1 MAQRAIKS
9 SYEIQL
15 MKEVAEIS
23 SEAHK
28 YTMKN
33 CRPGMTE
40 FKLREL
46 FKVKKIKFFF

>member
-9 SYEIQL
+9 DYEIKL
-15 MKEVAEIS
+15 MREVAKIS

-28 YTMKN
+28 YVMKN
-33 CRPGMTE
+33 CKPGMTE

-46 FKVKKIKFFF
+46 FKVKDYL

>member
-9 SYEIQL
+9 DLEIRL
-15 MKEVAEIS
+15 MRQAAEIS

-28 YTMKN
+28 YVMRHCK
-33 CRPGMTE
+33 PGMTE

-46 FKVKKIKFFF
+46 FKVNPFI